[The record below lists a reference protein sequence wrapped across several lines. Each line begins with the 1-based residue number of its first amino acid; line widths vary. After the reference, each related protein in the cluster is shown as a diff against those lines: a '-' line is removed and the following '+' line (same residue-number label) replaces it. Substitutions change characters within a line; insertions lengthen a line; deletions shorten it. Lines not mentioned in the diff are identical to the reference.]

1 MNLFKIEIKRAI
13 FNKNMLIALLI
24 GIVIVL
30 PHTIQ
35 NLLNEIEIK
44 NYIAEAGLSS
54 GADLTSLYGR
64 WFGMSTDFLA
74 IMFYYILPL
83 LAVYPGAM
91 IYYKDRKSGY
101 VKNLYTRFSKNKCL
115 IIKYITTFISGGV
128 AVVIPLLT
136 AFLLTSLYA
145 PARIPDSLVMNPV
158 VDINMWSELF
168 FTHPLLYTLGYM
180 LIDFI
185 FGGLFACLAMSVSEF
200 VKHKFSVFISS
211 FLVVAAL
218 SFVCVQLNL
227 DYLNPQNFLSPAQFV
242 TAANGYVAL
251 IEALILFVVS
261 FSLFYIGG
269 KINETF

>member
-128 AVVIPLLT
+128 AVVVPLLT

-242 TAANGYVAL
+242 TAANGYVVL

>member
-101 VKNLYTRFSKNKCL
+101 VKNLY
-115 IIKYITTFISGGV
+115 ITTFISGGV

-145 PARIPDSLVMNPV
+145 LARIPDSLVMNPV

-242 TAANGYVAL
+242 TAANGYVVL

>member
-13 FNKNMLIALLI
+13 FNKNMLIVLLI

-242 TAANGYVAL
+242 TAANGYVVL

>member
-83 LAVYPGAM
+83 LAVYPGTM

-242 TAANGYVAL
+242 TAANGYVVL

>member
-13 FNKNMLIALLI
+13 FNKNMMIALLI

-44 NYIAEAGLSS
+44 NYIAVAGVSS

-64 WFGMSTDFLA
+64 WFGMSTDFFA

-91 IYYKDRKSGY
+91 IYYNDRKTGY
-101 VKNLYTRFSKNKCL
+101 IKNLYTKFSKNKCL
-115 IIKYITTFISGGV
+115 IIKYITTFFSGGV
-128 AVVIPLLT
+128 AVVIPLMT

-242 TAANGYVAL
+242 TAANGSVVL
-251 IEALILFVVS
+251 VEALILFIVS

>member
-101 VKNLYTRFSKNKCL
+101 VKNLYTRFSKNK
-115 IIKYITTFISGGV
+115 
-128 AVVIPLLT
+128 
-136 AFLLTSLYA
+136 
-145 PARIPDSLVMNPV
+145 
-158 VDINMWSELF
+158 
-168 FTHPLLYTLGYM
+168 
-180 LIDFI
+180 
-185 FGGLFACLAMSVSEF
+185 
-200 VKHKFSVFISS
+200 
-211 FLVVAAL
+211 
-218 SFVCVQLNL
+218 
-227 DYLNPQNFLSPAQFV
+227 
-242 TAANGYVAL
+242 
-251 IEALILFVVS
+251 
-261 FSLFYIGG
+261 
-269 KINETF
+269 